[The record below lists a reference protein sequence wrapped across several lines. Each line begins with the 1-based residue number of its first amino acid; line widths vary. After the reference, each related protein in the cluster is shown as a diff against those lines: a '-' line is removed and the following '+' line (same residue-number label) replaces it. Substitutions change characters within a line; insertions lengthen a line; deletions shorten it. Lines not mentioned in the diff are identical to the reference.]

1 MMQQDSLWQLA
12 QSVTKFLEPLVP
24 YIIAGTKK
32 AAEEAVKKVGS
43 NVWEKGKSLWGKLY
57 SKEQP
62 ELKEAAG
69 DMVILPTDVEVK
81 QNFTQEVQK
90 TLENDPD
97 LAREIETMMQDSVI
111 QRVLA
116 NSNSKIEDVEQN
128 AISNVRQEVI
138 ATNNSSIKGVRQ
150 TQNARN

>member
-1 MMQQDSLWQLA
+1 M
-12 QSVTKFLEPLVP
+12 
-24 YIIAGTKK
+24 
-32 AAEEAVKKVGS
+32 
-43 NVWEKGKSLWGKLY
+43 Y